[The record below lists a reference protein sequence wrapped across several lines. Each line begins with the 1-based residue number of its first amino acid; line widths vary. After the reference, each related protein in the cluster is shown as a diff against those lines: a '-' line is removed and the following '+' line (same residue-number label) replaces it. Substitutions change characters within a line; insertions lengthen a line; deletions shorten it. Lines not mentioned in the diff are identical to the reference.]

1 MILQGGLAM
10 KNFISA
16 FILVYVLSWAFLFFG
31 GMNIFFNFYSL
42 LAFVSLI
49 ITSVGTLFYKLFIR
63 VEELEAR
70 VKLLEEKLETQ
81 EEK

>member
-1 MILQGGLAM
+1 M

-49 ITSVGTLFYKLFIR
+49 ITSVGTLFVGGK
-63 VEELEAR
+63 VECAGGKINSDAKKTLGYHFG
-70 VKLLEEKLETQ
+70 
-81 EEK
+81 